1 MLRILAALA
10 LLLLLLAS
18 GCESWRANNA
28 SQTYDVN
35 PFAVGSGDSVFTPVG
50 SSDDM
55 RRGR

>member
-1 MLRILAALA
+1 MLRILAAFA
-10 LLLLLLAS
+10 LLLPLLAG
-18 GCESWRANNA
+18 GCETWRANNA

-50 SSDDM
+50 SDDM